1 MGLQGSEGGS
11 SHTQV
16 SWSFPTRVLP
26 LHLDPGDLS
35 TGESG
40 KWIFLKR
47 LDAANVGH
55 GALRGRCVPTGC
67 GVNGTLSPDPRRE
80 GRLMLFPERSTLF
93 SCLAWKNS
101 VLSPSLAPHF
111 RIRELFDL

>member
-47 LDAANVGH
+47 LDAANAGR
-55 GALRGRCVPTGC
+55 GALCGRCVPTGC
-67 GVNGTLSPDPRRE
+67 SLNGTLEPRSSAGGTPHAVPRTKYLIFLPGLE
-80 GRLMLFPERSTLF
+80 KF
-93 SCLAWKNS
+93 SAKS
-101 VLSPSLAPHF
+101 VSSPSLQDQRAF
-111 RIRELFDL
+111 